1 MTERIGQTVGPY
13 RLVEKLGA
21 GGMAEVYKAYHPRL
35 ERYVAIKF
43 IRPELATDEDFKARF
58 EQEARAVAQLS
69 HPNIVHI
76 YDFGEEGARYYL
88 VMEFVAG
95 STLKDRLQSLA
106 NAGEMMPPDETLHII
121 RQVSRAL
128 DDAHRQG
135 IIHRDVKPANIMLTP
150 DGRAVLNDFGLA
162 RMIGATAGLTRTGA
176 TIGTPAYMSPEQI
189 RGERAEIGPASDL
202 YSLGVVLYEMLTG
215 CVPFS
220 ADTPLAVMLKHL
232 NDPIPLPR
240 ARNPLLSEDVERV
253 ILKAL
258 AKDPT
263 DRYQTA
269 GDLAQALQQSL
280 SAAPA
285 AVSPP
290 RPARWTQKPGIW
302 LGALAVLLILAGG
315 IVGALVAGRIGG
327 GALAPTAQPLTPV
340 PTAFPATPL
349 PTVAPLPTRPSTPQ
363 PSQTAEPG
371 GMISILQHLPAPG
384 YLAEGITWDG
394 TDLWISDNSGTI
406 FQVDPAGRTLNAL
419 PAPEVT
425 PMGLAWDGSSLWLF
439 TTNYGFIYQFQF
451 EGPEART
458 IQSFQSPA
466 RVFGGGIS
474 HDMAWDGESLWY
486 ANQFNV
492 YRLDPAGNILSS
504 FAFPRN
510 VTGLDW
516 DGTHLWL
523 ADGEYPATISIV
535 DREGDMLASFL
546 SPIYGVTALAWGDGC
561 LWALG
566 RESLAG
572 DVMIYQLD
580 VSRATDAVAPPSDT
594 SWQAQVLSVQAVPAL
609 RAYEST
615 PTGLQPPLVAE
626 EGKTFLVI
634 ELGLL
639 NQTQGAILRI
649 QDITVIDDQ
658 GQNYT
663 PTGFQWMPDRGFAVG
678 QFTGIVHLI
687 HRDPPSLLVEFKIER
702 QMETGSQTVQ
712 GEVPIAASSGEWP
725 TLSLALLISEDG
737 GRLRL
742 RVPGAGEIDLG
753 EPTGDI
759 QGQIGDSLL
768 PGNLA

>member
-1 MTERIGQTVGPY
+1 
-13 RLVEKLGA
+13 
-21 GGMAEVYKAYHPRL
+21 
-35 ERYVAIKF
+35 
-43 IRPELATDEDFKARF
+43 
-58 EQEARAVAQLS
+58 
-69 HPNIVHI
+69 
-76 YDFGEEGARYYL
+76 
-88 VMEFVAG
+88 
-95 STLKDRLQSLA
+95 
-106 NAGEMMPPDETLHII
+106 
-121 RQVSRAL
+121 
-128 DDAHRQG
+128 
-135 IIHRDVKPANIMLTP
+135 
-150 DGRAVLNDFGLA
+150 
-162 RMIGATAGLTRTGA
+162 
-176 TIGTPAYMSPEQI
+176 
-189 RGERAEIGPASDL
+189 
-202 YSLGVVLYEMLTG
+202 
-215 CVPFS
+215 
-220 ADTPLAVMLKHL
+220 MLKHL

-340 PTAFPATPL
+340 PTAIPATPL

-451 EGPEART
+451 EGPQART

-474 HDMAWDGESLWY
+474 HD
-486 ANQFNV
+486 
-492 YRLDPAGNILSS
+492 
-504 FAFPRN
+504 
-510 VTGLDW
+510 
-516 DGTHLWL
+516 
-523 ADGEYPATISIV
+523 
-535 DREGDMLASFL
+535 
-546 SPIYGVTALAWGDGC
+546 
-561 LWALG
+561 
-566 RESLAG
+566 
-572 DVMIYQLD
+572 
-580 VSRATDAVAPPSDT
+580 
-594 SWQAQVLSVQAVPAL
+594 
-609 RAYEST
+609 
-615 PTGLQPPLVAE
+615 
-626 EGKTFLVI
+626 
-634 ELGLL
+634 
-639 NQTQGAILRI
+639 
-649 QDITVIDDQ
+649 
-658 GQNYT
+658 
-663 PTGFQWMPDRGFAVG
+663 
-678 QFTGIVHLI
+678 
-687 HRDPPSLLVEFKIER
+687 RDPPSLLVEFKIER

-753 EPTGDI
+753 EPTEDI